1 MNGEKK
7 IKYSKDVLSAV
18 LSPSVT
24 SKPEFVNALIGS
36 VQDKK
41 ELCKV
46 MQTLALKLPLSEQH
60 QFLKRVNGLQVLVK
74 VISNEKDEEI
84 QDEDVL
90 SLFSDKLELQAVVPK
105 SRPRTR
111 SQYEAVRRVWPS
123 RFHEDKQLEDLIARR
138 TTQFWSDEAFE
149 RHISNAH
156 QLGMKRQNVLLIDPN
171 SNEVLARA
179 ESDDNGVLNH
189 AVMKLIEEHA
199 KRNVDGTDE
208 YLCTGKAVYLAYEPC
223 LMCAM
228 ALVHAR
234 IKTVFFLK
242 STANGA
248 LESEY
253 RLQDVDA
260 LNHSFQVFKI
270 GF

>member
-1 MNGEKK
+1 MEEQNSNGHLKMNGEKK

-90 SLFSDKLELQAVVPK
+90 SLFSDKLELQAVIPK

-111 SQYEAVRRVWPS
+111 SQYEAVRRVCL
-123 RFHEDKQLEDLIARR
+123 HESDKAKHAELLHIDCASEDAISERRLEAPTYRR
-138 TTQFWSDEAFE
+138 TNS
-149 RHISNAH
+149 
-156 QLGMKRQNVLLIDPN
+156 KRLHL
-171 SNEVLARA
+171 E
-179 ESDDNGVLNH
+179 
-189 AVMKLIEEHA
+189 
-199 KRNVDGTDE
+199 
-208 YLCTGKAVYLAYEPC
+208 
-223 LMCAM
+223 
-228 ALVHAR
+228 
-234 IKTVFFLK
+234 FLRLFHSK
-242 STANGA
+242 S
-248 LESEY
+248 L
-253 RLQDVDA
+253 
-260 LNHSFQVFKI
+260 
-270 GF
+270 